1 MTVRRSVVPRE
12 PLASWSTAERRND
25 PRADRETTMPN
36 DSLEARLRELAPG
49 AFRNRDDREADL
61 AADETFAAICDA
73 RLAAFLAGEASDDAG
88 GAP

>member
-1 MTVRRSVVPRE
+1 M
-12 PLASWSTAERRND
+12 
-25 PRADRETTMPN
+25 N

-49 AFRNRDDREADL
+49 AFRDHNDREADL